1 MGEFRYGFENLEV
14 YKRAREF
21 RKEIYKLSRKLPVEE
36 RFNLASQ
43 MRRAAVSV
51 TNNIAEGHGRY
62 HFQESIQFFRHS
74 RGSMQELMDDL
85 NICLDEQY
93 AEDQYIL
100 SLKAEAT
107 EILRMLNG
115 YIAFLKQS
123 KEKSLTKPRP
133 HT

>member
-1 MGEFRYGFENLEV
+1 MGDYVFGFENLDV

-21 RKEIYKLSRKLPVEE
+21 RKNIYKLARTLPAEE

-51 TNNIAEGHGRY
+51 TNNIAEGHGRF

-74 RGSMQELMDDL
+74 RGSVQELMDDL
-85 NICLDEQY
+85 NVCLDESY
-93 AEDQYIL
+93 EAEEHIL
-100 SLKAEAT
+100 SLKSEAV

-115 YIAFLKQS
+115 YINFLKRS
-123 KEKSLTKPRP
+123 KERLARP
-133 HT
+133 DV

>member
-1 MGEFRYGFENLEV
+1 MGDYSFGFENLDV

-21 RKEIYKLSRKLPVEE
+21 RKEIYKLAKKLPAEE

-51 TNNIAEGHGRY
+51 TNNIAEGHGRF

-85 NICLDEQY
+85 NVCLDENYETEQH
-93 AEDQYIL
+93 IL
-100 SLKAEAT
+100 TLKAEAI

-115 YIAFLKQS
+115 YINFLKRS
-123 KEKSLTKPRP
+123 KEHVTRP
-133 HT
+133 DA

>member
-1 MGEFRYGFENLEV
+1 MGDYVFGFENLDV

-21 RKEIYKLSRKLPVEE
+21 RKNIYKLARTLPAEE

-51 TNNIAEGHGRY
+51 TNNIAEGHGRF

-85 NICLDEQY
+85 NICLDENY
-93 AEDQYIL
+93 EAEEHIL
-100 SLKAEAT
+100 AMKAEAI

-115 YIAFLKQS
+115 YINFLKRS
-123 KEKSLTKPRP
+123 KERVARP
-133 HT
+133 DV

>member
-1 MGEFRYGFENLEV
+1 MGEYIFGLENLDV

-21 RKEIYKLSRKLPVEE
+21 RKEIYNLARKLPAEE

-51 TNNIAEGHGRY
+51 TNNIAEGHGRF

-85 NICLDEQY
+85 NVCLDENYETEQH
-93 AEDQYIL
+93 IL
-100 SLKAEAT
+100 TLKAEAI

-115 YIAFLKQS
+115 YIAFLKRS
-123 KEKSLTKPRP
+123 KEKSIAKS
-133 HT
+133 